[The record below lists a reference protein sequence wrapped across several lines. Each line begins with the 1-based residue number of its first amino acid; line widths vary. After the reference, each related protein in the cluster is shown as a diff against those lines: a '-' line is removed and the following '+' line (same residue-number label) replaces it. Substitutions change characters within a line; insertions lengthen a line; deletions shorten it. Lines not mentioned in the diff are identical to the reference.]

1 MFEFHVSR
9 RARDAYRFDESL
21 FVFDGRVIFVD
32 SRAARLFAQKIN
44 ARRPR
49 DKAVRAGEIYALG
62 LLEEYR
68 HAIVQA
74 YRKQVNSYVLR
85 DALQDL
91 SGRRI
96 DPETVRGTLGRFLH
110 DFPPVAVYNNLVSI
124 KEYLDSPM
132 TPPPREA
139 ALEEMLMLRLTN
151 INPAADP
158 LRELFDD
165 APLSRET
172 AYLKIISGLRGFFDT
187 QPAFGPDRQNL
198 IDLLIAPVL
207 ASPRSLKGQ
216 LEFILFRWGP
226 ILGKTLPRILGGL
239 DLLREEE
246 KFGGGGPGPARTPI
260 FGADSLAAS
269 LALFGVSPGFA
280 GPRPPDPEPENF
292 SPDLHWMPHLV
303 LIAKNTYVWLD
314 QLSRKYGRPVNRLD
328 QIPDEEL
335 DALRDAGIT
344 GLWLIGLWER
354 SRASRRI
361 KQIMGNPEAVA
372 SAYSLFDYVVA
383 GDLGG
388 DPALHNLKERAG
400 RRGLRLAS
408 DMVPNHMGIDSRWV
422 VEHPDWFIGLPEPPF
437 PAYSF
442 NGPDLSWDERVG
454 IRIEDRYYDRTDAAV
469 VFQRLDKWTGD
480 VRYIYHGNDGTSFP
494 WNDTAQLDFLYPR
507 VREAVIQT
515 ILHVAR
521 SFPIIRF
528 DAAMTLAKRHLQRLW
543 YPEPGTGG
551 AIPSRSE
558 HGLTREAFEAA
569 IPVEFWREVV
579 DRVAAEA
586 PDTLLLAEA
595 FWLMEGYFVRT
606 MGMHRVYNSAFMN
619 MLRDEDNAKYRQVI
633 KNTLQF
639 DPEILKRYVNFMNN
653 PDERTA
659 IDQFGDNDKYF
670 GVCTMLATLPG
681 LPMIGHGQIEG
692 FTEKYGM
699 EYRRAYYDES
709 PRDGLVDRHRREIF
723 PLFRKRALFAEASR
737 FLLFDF
743 FKPEGK
749 VDENVF
755 AYSNGTDRDRAL
767 VVFHNKYAETRG
779 WIRTSAAFARKTGA
793 GDEKVL
799 VRKTLVE
806 GLHLPD
812 DPFAWVVFKD
822 MVTGLEYIRNGR
834 ELGLK
839 GLYLELAA
847 YKYAVFTDFRVVRD
861 DDRRLYSRIAAELS
875 GGGVAGLEQAA
886 VDSWLSPVQAAFREL
901 VNPGFF
907 EWLMTKR
914 IFKRGTP
921 LDPEA
926 GRQAGEKAGRLTEA
940 AARLLGGNNDNSAP
954 GSGGAGAADAV
965 ATAARRDYEAILRL
979 PVIEKRG
986 RTPGSKTYQDAMR
999 YLKSGLTG
1007 PVSAGKAAGKTRRRT
1022 EAKPHASRFDAGIEP
1037 GSAWVSLFCWAAVR
1051 AVGRLAGRRNPADLL
1066 DEWGLERI
1074 INDAWRDSGCAG
1086 AGQAD
1091 VPGIIRA
1098 LAGNP
1103 DGIDPNQSARQN
1115 ARRLAETLFGEARFR
1130 QALRV
1135 NEFQGIEYFNQES
1148 FDATRWLLVAAE
1160 ALRSHGV
1167 SMTAACRAAVSG
1179 RMKITS
1185 RAARTI
1191 SRAFALSDMLRRA
1204 ERKSGF
1210 ETAKLLSFFKKK
1222 DGQE

>member
-1 MFEFHVSR
+1 
-9 RARDAYRFDESL
+9 
-21 FVFDGRVIFVD
+21 
-32 SRAARLFAQKIN
+32 
-44 ARRPR
+44 
-49 DKAVRAGEIYALG
+49 
-62 LLEEYR
+62 
-68 HAIVQA
+68 
-74 YRKQVNSYVLR
+74 
-85 DALQDL
+85 
-91 SGRRI
+91 
-96 DPETVRGTLGRFLH
+96 
-110 DFPPVAVYNNLVSI
+110 
-124 KEYLDSPM
+124 
-132 TPPPREA
+132 
-139 ALEEMLMLRLTN
+139 
-151 INPAADP
+151 
-158 LRELFDD
+158 
-165 APLSRET
+165 
-172 AYLKIISGLRGFFDT
+172 
-187 QPAFGPDRQNL
+187 
-198 IDLLIAPVL
+198 
-207 ASPRSLKGQ
+207 
-216 LEFILFRWGP
+216 
-226 ILGKTLPRILGGL
+226 
-239 DLLREEE
+239 
-246 KFGGGGPGPARTPI
+246 
-260 FGADSLAAS
+260 
-269 LALFGVSPGFA
+269 
-280 GPRPPDPEPENF
+280 
-292 SPDLHWMPHLV
+292 MPHLV

-314 QLSRKYGRPVNRLD
+314 QLSRKYDRPIHRLD

-335 DALRDAGIT
+335 DTLRDAGLT

-354 SRASRRI
+354 SRASQRI
-361 KQIMGNPEAVA
+361 KQMTGNPEAVA
-372 SAYSLFDYVVA
+372 SAYSLFDYAVA

-388 DPALHNLKERAG
+388 DPALQNLKERAG

-422 VEHPDWFIGLPEPPF
+422 VEHPDWFIDLPEPPF

-442 NGPDLSWDERVG
+442 NGPDLSWDDRVG

-469 VFQRLDKWTGD
+469 VFQRRDKWTGD

-494 WNDTAQLDFLYPR
+494 WNDTAQLDFLKPG

-521 SFPIIRF
+521 DFPIIRF

-551 AIPSRSE
+551 AIPSRAE
-558 HGLTREAFEAA
+558 HGMSREAFEAA

-633 KNTLQF
+633 KNTLEF

-659 IDQFGDNDKYF
+659 VDQFGDNDKYF
-670 GVCTMLATLPG
+670 GVCTLLATLPG

-755 AYSNGTDRDRAL
+755 AYSNGTDGDGVL

-793 GDEKVL
+793 EDEKVL

-812 DPFAWVVFKD
+812 DPAAWVVFKD

-834 ELGLK
+834 ELAVK

-847 YKYAVFTDFRVVRD
+847 YKYAVFADFHVVRD

-875 GGGVAGLEQAA
+875 GRGVAGLEQAA
-886 VDSWLSPVQAAFREL
+886 VDSWLNPVQAAFREL
-901 VNPGFF
+901 VNPDFF
-907 EWLMTKR
+907 EWLMKKR
-914 IFKRGTP
+914 IFKHGTP
-921 LDPEA
+921 LDPKA
-926 GRQAGEKAGRLTEA
+926 GRQVGEKARRLAEA
-940 AARLLGGNNDNSAP
+940 ASLVFGGNPAENAP
-954 GSGGAGAADAV
+954 GSGGEREADDFAA
-965 ATAARRDYEAILRL
+965 AARRDYEAILRL
-979 PVIEKRG
+979 PVIERRG
-986 RTPGSKTYQDAMR
+986 RKPGPKTHQDAMR

-1007 PVSAGKAAGKTRRRT
+1007 PVSAGKAAGQTRRRT
-1022 EAKPHASRFDAGIEP
+1022 EAKPHVSRFAAGIDP
-1037 GSAWVSLFCWAAVR
+1037 KSAWISLFCWAAVR
-1051 AVGRLAGRRNPADLL
+1051 AVGRLAVGRNPADLI

-1074 INDAWRDSGCAG
+1074 ITEAG
-1086 AGQAD
+1086 RAD
-1091 VPGIIRA
+1091 IPGIIRA
-1098 LAGNP
+1098 LAGHP
-1103 DGIDPNQSARQN
+1103 DWIDPNLSAGQN
-1115 ARRLAETLFGEARFR
+1115 ARRLAETIVGEARFR
-1130 QALRV
+1130 RALRV
-1135 NEFQGIEYFNQES
+1135 NQFQGIEYFNQEA
-1148 FDATRWLLVAAE
+1148 FDATRWLLVATEALRSHGLSMTE

-1167 SMTAACRAAVSG
+1167 SMTTAGRAAVFG
-1179 RMKITS
+1179 QTKITA
-1185 RAARTI
+1185 RAARMI
-1191 SRAFALSDMLRRA
+1191 SRAFALSDRLRRA

-1210 ETAKLLSFFKKK
+1210 VTAKFLSFFKKK
-1222 DGQE
+1222 DGRE